1 MSTAPREVAGRPAAA
16 PGAGPGHQ
24 GGGRLASVADVP
36 LRSDPV
42 DRTRSGRAVRR
53 ALRHERRSQ
62 RPLRSVQFADAVA
75 LLAIMSSVNLARFG
89 TDWPTYP
96 LSHYAVGFSVATA
109 IHLSV
114 YYFSGLYEP
123 QQRLGAQPWLPRVA
137 RATLVAVLLD
147 AVVALATGRYLMPR
161 GNLVALL
168 VVATLGITAIRR
180 VDQAL
185 AARRE
190 GPPRVLLVGPP
201 DKAELA
207 RAHLPDSDR
216 TAVVVGQTPSAVGLP
231 ERAEQAG
238 ATEVLLLTS
247 SLLDDVYPV
256 ALAELESRGVRVLQ
270 RVSGAQTLLGLESV
284 REVGGMPFVALS
296 THTLP
301 LSRARLKRY
310 LELLLLL
317 FSAPL
322 TVPLTVLVACYVRA
336 VAGRHVLFRQD
347 RVGRDGV
354 VFSMVKFRTMR
365 PPAAGAA
372 PALTERDDPRVVP
385 GCRIL
390 RATRLDELPQLW
402 HVATG
407 QMSLVGPRPERP
419 ELTALFEQ
427 LIAGYSRR
435 YEIPPGITGMAQV
448 RGRYATDP
456 EYKLGHDLQYLVNWS
471 PARDLQILVQ
481 TMFVVLARKV

>member
-1 MSTAPREVAGRPAAA
+1 MSTAPRGFAGRPGAAQVSR
-16 PGAGPGHQ
+16 PLPQDGGP
-24 GGGRLASVADVP
+24 LTSVTDVP
-36 LRSDPV
+36 LAPDQV

-53 ALRHERRSQ
+53 ALVQERRS
-62 RPLRSVQFADAVA
+62 RRSLRWVQVADAAA
-75 LLAIMSSVNLARFG
+75 LLTVMSLVNLARFG
-89 TDWPTYP
+89 TDWPTYQ
-96 LSHYAVGFSVATA
+96 LSHYAIGFSAATA
-109 IHLSV
+109 IHLTV

-147 AVVALATGRYLMPR
+147 AVVALLTGRYLMPR

-168 VVATLGITAIRR
+168 ILATLAVTAIRR
-180 VDQAL
+180 VEQAIR
-185 AARRE
+185 ARRD

-216 TAVVVGQTPSAVGLP
+216 TAVVVGETESAAGLTQRVKQT
-231 ERAEQAG
+231 E
-238 ATEVLLLTS
+238 ATEVLLLTG

-284 REVGGMPFVALS
+284 REVGGMPFVALR

-310 LELLLLL
+310 LEVLLLLAT
-317 FSAPL
+317 APL
-322 TVPLTVLVACYVRA
+322 TIPLTLLVACYVRA
-336 VAGRHVLFRQD
+336 VAGPGVLFRQD

-354 VFSMVKFRTMR
+354 VFSMIKFRTMR
-365 PPAAGAA
+365 PPAEEA
-372 PALTERDDPRVVP
+372 PPVLTERNDPRVMP
-385 GCRIL
+385 GCRVL
-390 RATRLDELPQLW
+390 RTTRLDELPQLW
-402 HVATG
+402 HVLAG
-407 QMSLVGPRPERP
+407 KMSLVGPRPERP

-427 LIAGYSRR
+427 LIAGYARR
-435 YEIPPGITGMAQV
+435 YEIPPGITGLAQV
-448 RGRYATDP
+448 QGRYATDP

-471 PARDLQILVQ
+471 PARDLQILLQ
-481 TMFVVLARKV
+481 TVFVVLARKV